1 MMESKYA
8 RPTKRGKYSFVLLS
22 FLLLAFFVSV
32 SWNAPVS
39 GDEYVHFKQ
48 AEKNILY
55 FKTLGKDKTALETPV
70 SRLKYYGQ
78 SFDNLT
84 TWLIETLHVNNV
96 IRFRHVSNAL
106 AGWLLVLFSGLL
118 AVWINRD
125 FRAGI
130 ITILLLAV
138 SPRFTG
144 HLLNNLKDIPF
155 ALGYTASVYFIFRY
169 LENLKRPITW
179 IIGGLVASMAFT
191 ISIRIGGVLVLC
203 YLLLFWGLRIY
214 EASLSG
220 LFPVGLKKYL
230 IKACFIFIAI
240 TVLSWFLGM
249 VFWPWGWEDPIY
261 HPFQALV
268 QIHHYPTTLRQLF
281 EGKLYWSDMFPW
293 YYLPKFILITVP
305 IVVFAGLLL
314 YIIRLG
320 KVLRTDRFIFHIFLA
335 ISVGFPLVYIV
346 LTGANVYG
354 GWRQLLFVYPPM
366 VIMAATGIFSVV
378 KNINVLW
385 RWFMVMVLVLLLFLP
400 VKFMISNHPYYY
412 TYFNSLAGSTKNAFG
427 NYELDYYFT
436 GYKEAY
442 EWINKH
448 VKDEPDKIRVATNFL
463 IPWYYQDSHSNMI
476 PVYFDYYMRG
486 NYDWD
491 YAVVPGTFLSPYQL
505 KEHIWPP
512 QNTVYQVRVSGMP
525 VCAVIERK
533 QNDDLKGFSLLQK
546 RRYDEAEISFLKAL
560 KQEPRN
566 ETALLNLAR
575 VFFYKQD
582 YQDSGE
588 TLGRLLDIYPGYEWA
603 IDLLGEIRFEQGD
616 VAGAV
621 KLWKNNID
629 SNYKFYHSYINL
641 SRAYMKMGMDDK
653 ALSILFSCL
662 RINPFYKPALMATG
676 KWYTEHGEEDMAEK
690 YFEKVSNH
698 D

>member
-1 MMESKYA
+1 M
-8 RPTKRGKYSFVLLS
+8 
-22 FLLLAFFVSV
+22 
-32 SWNAPVS
+32 S

-78 SFDNLT
+78 SFDNIT

-130 ITILLLAV
+130 IAMLLLAV

-144 HLLNNLKDIPF
+144 HVLNNLKDIPF

-179 IIGGLVASMAFT
+179 IIGGLVLSMAFT

-214 EASLSG
+214 EASISG
-220 LFPVGLKKYL
+220 LFPGRLKKYL
-230 IKACFIFIAI
+230 LKAGFLFIAI
-240 TVLSWFLGM
+240 TLLSWFLGM
-249 VFWPWGWEDPIY
+249 VFWPWAWEDPIY
-261 HPFQALV
+261 HPFQALA

-293 YYLPKFILITVP
+293 YYLPKFILITAP
-305 IVVFAGLLL
+305 VVVLAGLLM
-314 YIIRLG
+314 YIIRFG
-320 KVLRTDRFIFHIFLA
+320 KFLRTDRFIFHIFLA
-335 ISVGFPLVYIV
+335 ISIGFPLVYIV

-366 VIMAATGIFSVV
+366 VIMAATGIFSVL
-378 KNINVLW
+378 KTIGNGLW
-385 RWFMVMVLVLLLFLP
+385 RWVLVVILVVLIFLP
-400 VKFMISNHPYYY
+400 VKYMVSNHPYYY
-412 TYFNSLAGSTKNAFG
+412 TYFNSLVGGTQKAYG

-442 EWINKH
+442 EWIEKH
-448 VKDEPDKIRVATNFL
+448 VKDESDKIRVATNFL
-463 IPWYYQDSHSNMI
+463 IPWYYENSQSNII

-491 YAVVPGTFLSPYQL
+491 YAVVPGTFLLPHQL

-512 QNTVYQVRVSGMP
+512 QNTVYQVRICNVP
-525 VCAVIERK
+525 ICAVIKRN
-533 QNDDLKGFSLLQK
+533 QFDDLKGFISLQK
-546 RRYDEAEISFLKAL
+546 GRYDEAEISFIEAL
-560 KQEPRN
+560 KEEPRN

-575 VFFYKQD
+575 VYFYKKD
-582 YQDSGE
+582 YQDSE
-588 TLGRLLDIYPGYEWA
+588 EILKRLLAIYPGNEWA
-603 IDLLGEIRFEQGD
+603 LDLIGEIRFEQGD
-616 VAGAV
+616 LAGAA
-621 KLWKNNID
+621 KLWEKNID
-629 SNYKFYHSYINL
+629 VNYKFYHSYINL
-641 SRAYMKMGMDDK
+641 SRVYMKMRLDDK
-653 ALSILFSCL
+653 ALSILFNCL
-662 RINPFYKPALMATG
+662 RINPFYKPALMAIG
-676 KWYTEHGEEDMAEK
+676 NWYMQHGEEVLAKK
-690 YFEKVSNH
+690 YLNKASNIR